1 MPGDLKECRQHALK
15 CMLEAKAAKTPET
28 REHFAKLARS
38 WIKLAE
44 ELERTQ
50 ALLAEVEEV
59 TEPDEV
65 FEPMKRTG

>member
-1 MPGDLKECRQHALK
+1 MPGDPKDCRKHALN

-44 ELERTQ
+44 ELERMQ
-50 ALLAEVEEV
+50 ALLAEVDDFY
-59 TEPDEV
+59 EPEDD
-65 FEPMKRTG
+65 FEPMKRVG

>member
-1 MPGDLKECRQHALK
+1 MPGDPKECRQRALK

-44 ELERTQ
+44 ELERMQ
-50 ALLAEVEEV
+50 ALLAEVDEFY
-59 TEPDEV
+59 EPEDD
-65 FEPMKRTG
+65 FELMERVG

>member
-1 MPGDLKECRQHALK
+1 MPGDPKECRKHALN

-44 ELERTQ
+44 ELERMQ
-50 ALLAEVEEV
+50 ALLAEV
-59 TEPDEV
+59 DEFYDPEDD
-65 FEPMKRTG
+65 FELMKRVG

>member
-1 MPGDLKECRQHALK
+1 MPGDPKDCRKHALN

-44 ELERTQ
+44 ELERMQ
-50 ALLAEVEEV
+50 ALLAEVDEFY
-59 TEPDEV
+59 EPEDD
-65 FEPMKRTG
+65 FELMERVG